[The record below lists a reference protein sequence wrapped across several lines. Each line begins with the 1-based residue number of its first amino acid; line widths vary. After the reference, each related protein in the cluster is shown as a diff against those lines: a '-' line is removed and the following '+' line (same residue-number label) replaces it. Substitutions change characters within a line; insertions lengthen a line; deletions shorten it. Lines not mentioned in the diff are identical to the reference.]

1 MHELLVIDHLT
12 LAISLRNLHLLVG
25 IAVSILINFLN
36 GAKLVLTKL
45 EVNVLGL
52 LNSRIDSVNFK
63 LVGMHLSL
71 IILQLST
78 HLLQLLSA
86 LLEVGLIEC

>member
-36 GAKLVLTKL
+36 SAKLVLTKL

-52 LNSRIDSVNFK
+52 LDSRIDSVNFK

-86 LLEVGLIEC
+86 LLEVGLIE